1 MLNGNATEQSRTF
14 FRGPSPR
21 LAAAQP
27 PNQASG
33 SPVIDLVLDS
43 MDAPDLEREVAL
55 LVCRVDG
62 VRSALRVVGGF
73 IAAKK
78 EQLNLR

>member
-1 MLNGNATEQSRTF
+1 MLTGNATEPSRTS

-43 MDAPDLEREVAL
+43 IEASDLEREVAEI
-55 LVCRVDG
+55 VCRVDG
-62 VRSALRVVGGF
+62 ARSALRVVGGF
-73 IAAKK
+73 IEAKK